1 MQETADLVIFT
12 EKILL
17 EKFIF
22 CAVYNTVHV
31 MNSFHL
37 KLFFFF
43 QVNKYF
49 CVSEAFILNLNN
61 PLIRFR

>member
-1 MQETADLVIFT
+1 MWANMQETADLVIFT

-22 CAVYNTVHV
+22 CAVYNTVQV

-37 KLFFFF
+37 KLFFF
-43 QVNKYF
+43 
-49 CVSEAFILNLNN
+49 SS
-61 PLIRFR
+61 

>member
-17 EKFIF
+17 E
-22 CAVYNTVHV
+22 
-31 MNSFHL
+31 
-37 KLFFFF
+37 
-43 QVNKYF
+43 QVKYF

>member
-22 CAVYNTVHV
+22 CAVYNTVQV

-43 QVNKYF
+43 K
-49 CVSEAFILNLNN
+49 LNTFVYLK
-61 PLIRFR
+61 LLY

>member
-1 MQETADLVIFT
+1 MKETADLVIFT

-22 CAVYNTVHV
+22 CAVYNTVQV

-37 KLFFFF
+37 KLFFF
-43 QVNKYF
+43 QVKYF
-49 CVSEAFILNLNN
+49 CVSDEAFILNLNN